1 MLDVMLVHRF
11 ILLRRYPMWWYLWFA
26 ALGIAVMIPES
37 VVSVGFWYSFFI
49 TFNLMVFVPKFI
61 DKIYGPTWF
70 VGYVVASLVAVVSSF
85 PIQIMSNSMIDLN
98 SVSSNL
104 WVSWL
109 GTLILFIGLVGYLSW
124 LVVPFIGVFLFRFV
138 DLLCDI
144 MLDSMVM
151 LQQVSLRIAFD
162 RVESFLILGGALV
175 VLFMGVS
182 AKIRTGIVVLCGF
195 MVGWMLHPPVPHQ
208 WPQPVQAHH
217 TTSNPP

>member
-1 MLDVMLVHRF
+1 
-11 ILLRRYPMWWYLWFA
+11 MWWYLCIA
-26 ALGIAVMIPES
+26 ALGIAVLIPES
-37 VVSVGFWYSFFI
+37 VVSIGFWYSFFI
-49 TFNLMVFVPKFI
+49 TFNLMVFVPKVV
-61 DKIYGPTWF
+61 DKIYGPVWF
-70 VGYVVASLVAVVSSF
+70 VGYVVASLVAVGASF

-109 GTLILFIGLVGYLSW
+109 GTLILFVGLVGYLTW
-124 LVVPFIGVFLFRFV
+124 LVVPLIGVFVFRFV
-138 DLLCDI
+138 DILCDI

-195 MVGWMLHPPVPHQ
+195 MVGWMLYDAPARVVAIDVGQ
-208 WPQPVQAHH
+208 GDA
-217 TTSNPP
+217 TSNPP